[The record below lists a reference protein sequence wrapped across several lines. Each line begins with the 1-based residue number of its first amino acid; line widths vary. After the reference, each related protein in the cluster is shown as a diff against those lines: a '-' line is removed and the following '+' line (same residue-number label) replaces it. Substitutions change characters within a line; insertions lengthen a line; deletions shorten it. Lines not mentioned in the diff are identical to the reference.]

1 MTCLRSG
8 LLAASLANPVRLQYV
23 SPAIHLR
30 LPRHARISMK
40 STLQPGVSS
49 TRRITVDRE
58 RTIGFMGEEARVYAT
73 PRLVGDIEY
82 TCRDLLLAHL
92 DPGEDSVGVEIALK
106 HLAPSLPGMTV
117 EIGVSV
123 TAVAGRKV
131 GFEVVARDELDEI
144 SRGTHV
150 RFVVEVAKTIERLK
164 AKAAKRKS

>member
-1 MTCLRSG
+1 MKP
-8 LLAASLANPVRLQYV
+8 SLE
-23 SPAIHLR
+23 
-30 LPRHARISMK
+30 
-40 STLQPGVSS
+40 PGVSS

-92 DPGEDSVGVEIALK
+92 DAGEDSVGVEIALK

-123 TAVAGRKV
+123 TEVAGRKV
-131 GFEVVARDELDEI
+131 SFEVVAHDELDEI